1 MGERQPENVAGGAD
15 NGASPAPRSR
25 PRLRVAPGRRYPD
38 RCSTTTAVPTPDP
51 VPTAAPAWIAQ
62 RVPRR
67 PRAIL
72 ADTDGMT
79 LVVMG
84 HRLERAGFDVE
95 VHRTGPAAL
104 EAALAAPPAVV
115 VAAAR
120 LPGLD
125 GTGLFEGLAVGLA
138 EPPPVVLLFWPG
150 NAEAVAAALDMGVA
164 DAVVRPIS
172 LVETVA
178 RIRRSADV

>member
-1 MGERQPENVAGGAD
+1 M
-15 NGASPAPRSR
+15 SR
-25 PRLRVAPGRRYPD
+25 GRARRYWTDAHHHP
-38 RCSTTTAVPTPDP
+38 VPTPDS
-51 VPTAAPAWIAQ
+51 VSTAAPVWVARRA
-62 RVPRR
+62 PRR
-67 PRAIL
+67 PRAVL
-72 ADTDGMT
+72 ADTDEMT
-79 LVVMG
+79 LVVMR

-104 EAALAAPPAVV
+104 AAALASPPAVV
-115 VAAAR
+115 VAASR

-125 GTGLFEGLAVGLA
+125 GTGVFEGLAVGLA

-150 NAEAVAAALDMGVA
+150 NAAAVATALDMGVA